1 MTIDA
6 SITVD
11 SVVVEHQTSSGPVRA
26 LDGVS
31 FAVDSG
37 SSVAITGPSGGG
49 KSTLLGVIGGLAQPT
64 SGTVRIGDAQIS
76 ELSDRDRSDF
86 RRSHIGFVYQADNLL
101 PFLTL
106 LENVGLQ
113 LALNEKPSGTGRS
126 LAALA
131 DLGLAGLAY
140 RLPDHVSGGQR
151 QREAVARAIVHQPK
165 IILADEPTGALDT
178 ANAAGV
184 IDLLRAMQ
192 REIGATLIMG
202 ELQTSPTP
210 LAGWTVRSTFATDAF
225 HDRQLCL
232 ARPAPQPETQSH
244 RTRRDDARDRPVLGG
259 LVLHRRFLCDHDRA
273 RDCSHPDRYAT
284 GSLRSAGQSGAPHRA
299 NHAIAAATGSARA
312 RHPRLG
318 KQQFPSRQ

>member
-1 MTIDA
+1 MTVDI
-6 SITVD
+6 SIAVD
-11 SVVVEHQTSSGPVRA
+11 SVVVEHQTSRGPVRA

-31 FAVDSG
+31 FTVDSG

-113 LALNEKPSGTGRS
+113 LALNEKSSGTGRS

-151 QREAVARAIVHQPK
+151 QRAAVARAIVHQPK

-178 ANAAGV
+178 VNAAGV
-184 IDLLRAMQ
+184 IDLLLAMQ
-192 REIGATLIMG
+192 REIGATLIMV
-202 ELQTSPTP
+202 T
-210 LAGWTVRSTFATDAF
+210 
-225 HDRQLCL
+225 HDRDA
-232 ARPAPQPETQSH
+232 ARRLDRQIH
-244 RTRRDDARDRPVLGG
+244 LRDGRV
-259 LVLHRRFLCDHDRA
+259 
-273 RDCSHPDRYAT
+273 S
-284 GSLRSAGQSGAPHRA
+284 
-299 NHAIAAATGSARA
+299 
-312 RHPRLG
+312 
-318 KQQFPSRQ
+318 